1 MAIAAGRT
9 HNMEKHIMINV
20 PVLIAGGGPVGL
32 TLSLELAH
40 HGIASLVAER
50 NPGTTRHPKM
60 DITNG
65 RSMEL
70 FRRLGVADRLRAV
83 GVADTSPFTVTWI
96 TDFNSGHELQRFHY
110 LSAQDERWRRRTVND
125 GSLTLEPPLR
135 ISQIVVEP
143 VLKQCAEESE
153 HVDVR
158 FNLRLESFE
167 QDADGVT
174 SLLTNTATGE
184 QLTVRSKYLIGC
196 DGGGSTVRTQ
206 LGIENEGT
214 PNVARLY
221 MVHFRSTALDV
232 LQRFGVAWHYQNAGG
247 LIIAQ
252 DDKQFWTMHVF
263 LPPGTDESKLDPRAM
278 VEQWTGCKFDFDVI
292 VANPWSA
299 HYLLA
304 REYRKGRVFLAGDA
318 CHQYCP
324 TGGYGMNTGIAECA
338 NLGWKIAAA
347 LHGWGGEAL
356 LDSYGSERRPVARL
370 SWTTSESHLATRMD
384 MMGIYAEAGD
394 LTGDSPEAQARR
406 QRAGRRIADA
416 GNAENEGWGTEHGY
430 CYHDSPVVSAEGD
443 APPPFEA
450 TVYTPSTRPGSRL
463 PHVFLADGTAIYDQ
477 LGPWFTLVVLNG
489 SDTAPL
495 EAAAQAI
502 GVPLK
507 IARIGQPGLQD
518 LYQRGLVL
526 VRPDQHVAW
535 RGDALPAD
543 CTALLARVL
552 GRGA

>member
-1 MAIAAGRT
+1 
-9 HNMEKHIMINV
+9 MINV

-40 HGIASLVAER
+40 YGIASLVAER
-50 NPGTTRHPKM
+50 NPTTTRHPKM

-70 FRRLGVADRLRAV
+70 FRRLGVADKLRAV
-83 GVADTSPFTVTWI
+83 GVRESSPFTVTWI
-96 TDFNSGHELQRFHY
+96 TDFNSGHELHRFHY
-110 LSAQDERWRRRTVND
+110 LSAADERWRRRTVND
-125 GSLTLEPPLR
+125 GTLTLEPPLR

-153 HVDVR
+153 DVDVR
-158 FNLRLESFE
+158 FGLELKSFE
-167 QDADGVT
+167 QDAEGVT
-174 SLLTNTATGE
+174 SVLTNTANGE
-184 QLTVRSKYLIGC
+184 SLTVRSQFLIGC
-196 DGGGSTVRTQ
+196 DGGSSAVRTQ

-221 MVHFRSTALDV
+221 MVHFRSKALDV
-232 LQRFGVAWHYQNAGG
+232 LQRFGVAWHYQNGGG

-252 DDKQFWTMHVF
+252 DDKEYWTMHVF

-278 VEQWTGCKFDFDVI
+278 VEQWTGCKFDFEVI

-304 REYRKGRVFLAGDA
+304 REYRKGRVFMAGDA

-338 NLGWKIAAA
+338 NLGWKLAAA
-347 LHGWGGEAL
+347 LRGWGGEAL
-356 LDSYGSERRPVARL
+356 LASYGSERRPVARL
-370 SWTTSESHLATRMD
+370 SWVTSESHLATRMT

-394 LTGDSPEAQARR
+394 LSGDSAEARARR
-406 QRAGRRIADA
+406 LKVGRQIADA

-430 CYHDSPVVSAEGD
+430 CYEGSPVVSPEQE
-443 APPPFEA
+443 APPAFEA

-463 PHVFLADGTAIYDQ
+463 PHLYLADGTAVYDH
-477 LGPWFTLVVLNG
+477 LGEWFTMIVMNG
-489 SDTAPL
+489 ADTAPV
-495 EAAAQAI
+495 EAAARAI

-507 IARIGQPGLQD
+507 IVPIDEAKVRR
-518 LYQRGLVL
+518 LYQSDLVL

-535 RGDALPAD
+535 RGRALPAD
-543 CTALLARVL
+543 CAALLARVL
-552 GRGA
+552 GRDH